1 MGHFHSANLPLCQ
14 TPSQKRTYTKAHS
27 LNVHLLDLFPE
38 STEIWQQGKEDKE
51 KEREREKETRRER
64 VREREREREKET
76 EEGSEYKDNET
87 K

>member
-27 LNVHLLDLFPE
+27 LNVHLLDLCPE

-51 KEREREKETRRER
+51 RERKKETRIER
-64 VREREREREKET
+64 ARERERKRERKVQ
-76 EEGSEYKDNET
+76 NT
-87 K
+87 KTMRLNDDVT